1 MIRIAAVDDEPHVL
15 DRLERMLAGRDDVGL
30 CGRYMEADAML
41 AGLSMDPVDAVFL
54 DINLPGLSGLELADR
69 ILERWPDMAIV
80 FVTAYGE
87 HAVEAFAMQATDY
100 IVKPLTVD
108 RLQKTL
114 QRLKNRPASAP
125 RDRRVT
131 LRCFGR
137 LAVEVDGKPLAFHH
151 TKVRELLAYLAS
163 QQGRP
168 VNWDRIAD
176 ALWPD
181 SPADKAHANFHAAS
195 YQLRKLLTEEG
206 IGRLYVSE
214 RGNYRLDLA
223 GVHFD
228 RKEFEELSTEI
239 QAPGTSPARKEEAFR
254 SLRILHGAGFLVEEG
269 FDWAI
274 AEERRCRELL
284 KSRSGFVQGR

>member
-15 DRLERMLAGRDDVGL
+15 DRLERMLAGLDDVRL
-30 CGRYMEADAML
+30 CGRYDEAEAML
-41 AGLSMDPVDAVFL
+41 TGLSEDPVDAVFL
-54 DINLPGLSGLELADR
+54 DINLPGLSGLELAER
-69 ILERWPDMAIV
+69 ILERWPDMAVV

-108 RLQKTL
+108 RLRKTL
-114 QRLKNRPASAP
+114 QRLKSRPSSTL
-125 RDRRVT
+125 RDRRVS

-151 TKVRELLAYLAS
+151 AKVRELLAYLAT

-168 VNWDRIAD
+168 VNWDRLAD

-181 SPADKAHANFHAAS
+181 SPADKAHASFHAAS
-195 YQLRKLLTEEG
+195 YQLRRLLTEEG
-206 IGRLYVSE
+206 IGRLYLSE
-214 RGNYRLDLA
+214 RGNYRLDLT
-223 GVHFD
+223 GIHFD
-228 RKEFEELSTEI
+228 RTEFEELAGEI
-239 QAPGTSPARKEEAFR
+239 LAPKTSPARRAEALHT
-254 SLRILHGAGFLVEEG
+254 LRELHGDGFLAEEG
-269 FDWAI
+269 FDWAN
-274 AEERRCRELL
+274 AEERRCRDLL